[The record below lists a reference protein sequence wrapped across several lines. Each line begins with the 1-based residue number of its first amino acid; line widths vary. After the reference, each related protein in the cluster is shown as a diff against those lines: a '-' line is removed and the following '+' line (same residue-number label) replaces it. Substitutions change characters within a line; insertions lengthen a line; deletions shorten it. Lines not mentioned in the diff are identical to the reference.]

1 MKPQFHIVDNRV
13 ENEIVISEDCDVIV
27 ENSYAKL
34 YNDTDKPIHVCYKN
48 SFIVAAVPENTKYQ
62 LDITQYS
69 IKMTGHIF
77 IIPKSRDY
85 YIPQTIMNRVVI

>member
-1 MKPQFHIVDNRV
+1 MKPQLHIIDNRF
-13 ENEIVISEDCDVIV
+13 ENEIVISEDCEVIV

-69 IKMTGHIF
+69 TKMTGHIF